1 MTGLSPDL
9 ILAIVVVGLLAIA
22 ASSEVARRT
31 GVATPLI
38 LVAAG
43 IAIGFVPG
51 MPDIEVEPEWI
62 LAGVLPPLVYSASVA
77 MPPMNI
83 RREFGSITSLSVTLV
98 VLSTAALGW
107 FFSWVLAVPLAWGL
121 ALGAVVS
128 PTDAVAVAIAR
139 RAGVPSRVLTILE
152 GEGLLNDATALV
164 LLRSAVAAGI
174 ASITFGSVVLN
185 FVYAVAVA
193 TVIGLAAGHATLWI
207 RRRIDNPAA
216 STVVSFTV
224 PLVAALPTELAGGS
238 GLVAAVVAG
247 LVIGQHAPRMLSPRT
262 RLFDRVGWSSV
273 ELALEGLIFLLMG
286 LQLHTLIED
295 VLGSDGR
302 IVQAVWVALAGLML
316 VLVIRA
322 GYVVLLVGS
331 IGRRAGR
338 AASIQP
344 RLEQMNAAA
353 EERFSNLP
361 DHLGDSERMAE
372 RIERIRT
379 RLRRERSKVN
389 YLLRDP
395 VGAEEGAI
403 IVWAGMRGAVSVAA
417 AQTLPASTPSRSTI
431 VLIAFL
437 LAGGSLLLQG
447 TTLGALARR
456 LRPEASEALAERER
470 AEHYELLQLLELTA
484 TAEREKDDDRSER
497 AIELAV
503 LRAQRD
509 VLLDARDDGTFDGE
523 MLTHALTTVDAQQI
537 ALEMQGDPDE

>member
-302 IVQAVWVALAGLML
+302 IVQAVWVALAGLVL

-395 VGAEEGAI
+395 VGAKEGAI
-403 IVWAGMRGAVSVAA
+403 IVWAGLRGAVSVAA
-417 AQTLPASTPSRSTI
+417 A
-431 VLIAFL
+431 
-437 LAGGSLLLQG
+437 
-447 TTLGALARR
+447 
-456 LRPEASEALAERER
+456 
-470 AEHYELLQLLELTA
+470 
-484 TAEREKDDDRSER
+484 
-497 AIELAV
+497 
-503 LRAQRD
+503 
-509 VLLDARDDGTFDGE
+509 
-523 MLTHALTTVDAQQI
+523 
-537 ALEMQGDPDE
+537 

>member
-43 IAIGFVPG
+43 IAVGFVPG
-51 MPDIEVEPEWI
+51 MPDIEIEPEWI

-193 TVIGLAAGHATLWI
+193 TVIGFVAGHATLWI

-273 ELALEGLIFLLMG
+273 ELSLEGLIFLLMG

-302 IVQAVWVALAGLML
+302 IVEAVWVALAGLAL

-344 RLEQMNAAA
+344 RLEQINAAA

-361 DHLGDSERMAE
+361 DHIGESERMAE

-395 VGAEEGAI
+395 TGAKEGAI

-437 LAGGSLLLQG
+437 LAGGSFLLQG

-456 LRPEASEALAERER
+456 LRPEASEAHAERER

-484 TAEREKDDDRSER
+484 SAEREKDDDRTER

-523 MLTHALTTVDAQQI
+523 MLTHALTAVDAQQI
-537 ALEMQGDPDE
+537 ALEMQGNPDE

>member
-9 ILAIVVVGLLAIA
+9 ILAIVVVGLLTIA

>member
-9 ILAIVVVGLLAIA
+9 ILAIVVVGLLTIA

-302 IVQAVWVALAGLML
+302 IVQAVWVALAGLVL